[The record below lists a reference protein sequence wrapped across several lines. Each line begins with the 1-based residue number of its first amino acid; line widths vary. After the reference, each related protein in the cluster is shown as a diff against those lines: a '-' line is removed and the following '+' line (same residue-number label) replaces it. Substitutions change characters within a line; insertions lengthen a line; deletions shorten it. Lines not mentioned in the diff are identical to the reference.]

1 MKNFIP
7 QLTKLATELDS
18 ADLEEYANQI
28 DDIVEKIAS
37 IEAIKPTVEKDD

>member
-7 QLTKLATELDS
+7 QLTKLASELDD
-18 ADLEEYANQI
+18 ANLEKYASLI

-37 IEAIKPTVEKDD
+37 IEDVKPEATVDE